1 MLLAG
6 NPYAFKWT
14 LVKSKEIR
22 EMNFDFEFS
31 NPEIISRYGADMM
44 EITMTDEAQTTSF
57 N

>member
-1 MLLAG
+1 MLQAG

-44 EITMTDEAQTTSF
+44 EITMTDEAQITSF